1 MIIPL
6 SLPAHCFVAH
16 AAVIDSTAMYYLF
29 TLHYTAPQ
37 YPVFPWVL
45 ADYSSDELDLSNP
58 ESYRDLSKPIGAL
71 EPSRED
77 SFRERY
83 ASMLS
88 GAAED
93 PHATPPF
100 HYGTH
105 YSSAAIVLHYLIR
118 LQPFSGHSVQMQGG
132 QFDHANRLFN
142 SLEQVT
148 TTYKIYCIANRITRC
163 CCSSEG

>member
-1 MIIPL
+1 ML
-6 SLPAHCFVAH
+6 LCDTV
-16 AAVIDSTAMYYLF
+16 L
-29 TLHYTAPQ
+29 Q

-45 ADYSSDELDLSNP
+45 ADYSSDELDLTNP
-58 ESYRDLSKPIGAL
+58 ESYRDLSKPMGAL

-148 TTYKIYCIANRITRC
+148 ILNIYISDSTQYALWCSVVAAKFTVTTSTVIEQDHSMHAYA
-163 CCSSEG
+163 